1 MGEVPRLRLLE
12 FTILFTLLPYIHH
25 ISNYN
30 FNLLYFTIML
40 QKGVNVTK
48 CRYMLNDL
56 LRLSN

>member
-56 LRLSN
+56 L